1 MVEDEGVPTIKKII
15 IKSSNDAVL
24 CLPVIKAIPV
34 VRVYN
39 TNFPLHFLLL
49 PVREGPEGSQG
60 SKMPAEPRQKKPV
73 ERSLTC
79 LNMAPDSSLTLV

>member
-34 VRVYN
+34 VRGHN
-39 TNFPLHFLLL
+39 TNSISSSFP
-49 PVREGPEGSQG
+49 
-60 SKMPAEPRQKKPV
+60 
-73 ERSLTC
+73 
-79 LNMAPDSSLTLV
+79 